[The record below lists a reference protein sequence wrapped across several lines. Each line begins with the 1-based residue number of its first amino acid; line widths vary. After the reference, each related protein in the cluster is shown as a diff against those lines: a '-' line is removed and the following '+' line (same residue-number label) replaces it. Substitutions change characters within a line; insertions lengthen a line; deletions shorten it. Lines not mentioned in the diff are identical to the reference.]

1 MLTLSIGEQTM
12 NNQTKYEWSISN
24 EELEAMYQEQQ
35 EKNNALDERF
45 GKYRKRYEFELRS
58 LRERYQRALE
68 HEELKLFDLYERKW
82 KIMRGFPEFWG
93 EGRAA

>member
-1 MLTLSIGEQTM
+1 M
-12 NNQTKYEWSISN
+12 NTKYEWSLSN

-45 GKYRKRYEFELRS
+45 GKYRARYEVELLS
-58 LRERYQRALE
+58 LRERYKRALE
-68 HEELKLFDLYERKW
+68 HEELKLSDLYERKW
-82 KIMRGFPEFWG
+82 KIVKKGFPEFLG